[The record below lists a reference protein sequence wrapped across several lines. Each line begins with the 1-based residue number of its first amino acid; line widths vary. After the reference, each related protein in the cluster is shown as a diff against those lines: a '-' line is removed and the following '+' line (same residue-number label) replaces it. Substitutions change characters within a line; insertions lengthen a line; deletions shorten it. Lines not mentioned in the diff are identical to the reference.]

1 MKESYFDMSNGTNFQ
16 SDAPPS
22 PGLPPAMSIRKAQRA
37 DYRDGRDKRSDDQ
50 VETATSFAPLT
61 LGCAQSLDSTLFFRG
76 ISFCQNGAG
85 RHQNLT
91 YVNNKE

>member
-22 PGLPPAMSIRKAQRA
+22 PGLVPACPRAMSIRKAQRA
-37 DYRDGRDKRSDDQ
+37 DCRDGRDKRSDDQ

-61 LGCAQSLDSTLFFRG
+61 LGARNPLIRRHFLGVFR
-76 ISFCQNGAG
+76 FAKMALADT
-85 RHQNLT
+85 RT
-91 YVNNKE
+91 